1 MKENEAYDDLIDL
14 FRSKTESIKIKSIN
28 LNEIE
33 LTAYRDRIL
42 IDVFESNHKANRMQ
56 VAVEKK
62 DVLKLIEFLNNNK

>member
-42 IDVFESNHKANRMQ
+42 IDVFESNHRANRMQ
-56 VAVEKK
+56 VSVEKK